1 MKLCCVFLRKEREGP
16 KYSIPLDA
24 RPRARRADLQAGGA
38 RPTPGLEDSSET
50 NFHIKP
56 NLDETSW
63 LKKKKKSQRINS
75 LLIRFSS
82 PEQTN
87 MNIYYHECRL
97 SSFHGSDLEYYPLL
111 IFMKI
116 WAT

>member
-1 MKLCCVFLRKEREGP
+1 MLSASNVCSGCCLGV
-16 KYSIPLDA
+16 A
-24 RPRARRADLQAGGA
+24 
-38 RPTPGLEDSSET
+38 TPGQPLICGHSHARVPSAQGLEGSSDA

-56 NLDETSW
+56 NFDETSW
-63 LKKKKKSQRINS
+63 LKKKSQGINS
-75 LLIRFSS
+75 PLIRFPS

-97 SSFHGSDLEYYPLL
+97 SSFHRSDLEYYPLL